1 MLGARNKLGLTPEQ
15 IDRCVEIWQVLCGDV
30 QRLLDVSEAHRF
42 GSRTRFD
49 ERRGTMI
56 LGADVLPGSGQTPN
70 ARMSRLACLAHELAH
85 AERFEM
91 GYNRPFDYPDVLLD
105 EAETSIHASF
115 TPVLNPR
122 DREDLVDDARERLVD
137 WLSVKNQVP

>member
-1 MLGARNKLGLTPEQ
+1 MLGARNKLGLTHEQ
-15 IDRCVEIWQVLCGDV
+15 IDRCVKIWQVLGGDV
-30 QRLLDVSEAHRF
+30 HRLLDVGEAHRY

-49 ERRGTMI
+49 ERRGAMI

-91 GYNRPFDYPDVLLD
+91 GYNRPFDYPDALLD

-115 TPVLNPR
+115 TPVLSHATGRSWWMTQGSGWWTGLP
-122 DREDLVDDARERLVD
+122 
-137 WLSVKNQVP
+137 